1 MMSSLDSKVAR
12 RFMYHFQR
20 YSQAVSN
27 SFKERPVISNS
38 MLCIGLYTAGDIC
51 AQYVEQK
58 YQVHEDDD
66 NENDKT
72 NDESK
77 NMTSNQSSSNFT
89 SMNWDY
95 ERTGRISSY
104 GACVTGPLL
113 AVWYPFLER
122 LTKRNNIARFGTL
135 AVPCAKVFMDEIVLE
150 PPFLLVF
157 FGYMNI
163 AEGGNMQT
171 YKQKISNEYIPTYT
185 TSLMGWPIVLLINFR
200 YVPVFAQSAVVNIC
214 CVVWN
219 GFLSYRNAKSSAI
232 TQNATNNNNK
242 AIMATTATVEG
253 DDVAIDDDSMQE
265 QQQMQSTH
273 GATTTTTTVAA
284 TSPPQWYS
292 NTAREE

>member
-1 MMSSLDSKVAR
+1 MNPNVTR
-12 RFMYHFQR
+12 RFFMYHYFQK

-58 YQVHEDDD
+58 YQTVNEDDV
-66 NENDKT
+66 ENDDDPGHANNTTK
-72 NDESK
+72 NDITTK
-77 NMTSNQSSSNFT
+77 KFGSSSSSSSSMVFT
-89 SMNWDY
+89 WDY

-122 LTKRNNIARFGTL
+122 LTKRHNLARFGTL

-157 FGYMNI
+157 FGYMNV
-163 AEGGNMQT
+163 AEGGNIQT
-171 YKQKISNEYIPTYT
+171 YQHKLSNEYLPTYT
-185 TSLMGWPIVLLINFR
+185 TSLMGWPIVLLLNFR

-232 TQNATNNNNK
+232 TTTNK
-242 AIMATTATVEG
+242 SIMATTATIDG
-253 DDVAIDDDSMQE
+253 DVATTDDTNKKE
-265 QQQMQSTH
+265 QQQTQSTTR
-273 GATTTTTTVAA
+273 GATTTTTTSTTTRLA
-284 TSPPQWYS
+284 
-292 NTAREE
+292 